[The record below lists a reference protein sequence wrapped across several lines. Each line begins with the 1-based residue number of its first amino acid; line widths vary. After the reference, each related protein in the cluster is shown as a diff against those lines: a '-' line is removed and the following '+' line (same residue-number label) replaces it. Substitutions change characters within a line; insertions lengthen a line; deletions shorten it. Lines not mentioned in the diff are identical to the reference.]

1 MQKSIKISERCML
14 ANLRISQ
21 WHARRYD
28 KKATDEVLAKHTA
41 SANAG
46 RFHKLLL
53 PVDSDSHKAI
63 VTIAGQMRTCYY
75 FWTLPWCDD
84 GQRIL
89 PAAAYM
95 PFTATMAQLAG
106 QFDDAVNAFCT
117 VYPRLVQEA
126 RQALN
131 GLYNEMDYPSAER
144 LRQLYSSKVSFAPL
158 PAAED
163 FRCNLDDASVAAIQ
177 AAIEHDVKQAVETAQ
192 KDAVTRL
199 REALERMSERLN
211 QPEAIFRDT
220 LFTNLLEL
228 CAVLPALNI
237 TGDPQLKLAVDL
249 TVANVLPVAPETCR
263 VNKVAR
269 EQAAS
274 ECDAIIERMKGLA

>member
-1 MQKSIKISERCML
+1 ML

-21 WHARRYD
+21 WQASKYD

-41 SANAG
+41 SSNAG
-46 RFHKLLL
+46 RFNKLLL

-63 VTIAGQMRTCYY
+63 VTISGQMRTCYY
-75 FWTLPWCDD
+75 KYTLPWQDD

-89 PAAAYM
+89 PTAAYM
-95 PFTATMAQLAG
+95 PFTAEMAQLAG
-106 QFDDAVNAFCT
+106 QFDSAVDAFCS

-131 GLYNEMDYPSAER
+131 GLYNEMDYPSSPR

-158 PAAED
+158 PSAGD
-163 FRCNLDDASVAAIQ
+163 FRCNLDSASVNAIQ
-177 AAIEHDVKQAVETAQ
+177 QAIERDVKAAVEIAQ
-192 KDAVTRL
+192 TDAVTRL

-211 QPEAIFRDT
+211 QPDAIYRDS
-220 LFTNLLEL
+220 LFTNLRDL

-237 TGDPQLKLAVDL
+237 TGDEQLKLAIDV
-249 TVANVLPVAPETCR
+249 TVANVLPADPETCR
-263 VNKVAR
+263 VNKAAR
-269 EQAAS
+269 AEAARQVDS
-274 ECDAIIERMKGLA
+274 VIERMKGLA